1 MSKISILKDI
11 YLENRFIYNKLEAI
25 LFEEMRRLLQAYL
38 KVLLLDVYVN
48 DIHDTVIAS
57 SVSCF
62 ADDTK
67 LFKTINNQ
75 TDANLLQND
84 LDNLSTW
91 STSSGLNFNELKI
104 NCQTVT
110 RKRSP
115 LIHEYAVNGKPIG
128 RLNEECDLGVRV
140 TNNLSW

>member
-1 MSKISILKDI
+1 MMYFWTNYKILILGETSILGSLLI
-11 YLENRFIYNKLEAI
+11 YPDGKNVLQTYSSWRYFIFPRSYFRRTSRFYSWTCTIPSL
-25 LFEEMRRLLQAYL
+25 
-38 KVLLLDVYVN
+38 YVN

-57 SVSCF
+57 SASCF

-91 STSSGLNFNELKI
+91 STSSGLNFSELKT

-115 LIHEYAVNGKPIG
+115 SL
-128 RLNEECDLGVRV
+128 
-140 TNNLSW
+140 